1 MFKFLGEIMRW
12 IQVVK
17 ILLKHA
23 KNITK
28 KLKEEGSSEDKD
40 SPNVLTKEE
49 IAITI
54 TEELLESVASLTP
67 LFTKK

>member
-28 KLKEEGSSEDKD
+28 KLKEEGSSEDED

>member
-28 KLKEEGSSEDKD
+28 KLKEEGSSEDED

-54 TEELLESVASLTP
+54 TEELLESVGSLTP

>member
-28 KLKEEGSSEDKD
+28 KLKEEGSSEDED

-54 TEELLESVASLTP
+54 T
-67 LFTKK
+67 

>member
-54 TEELLESVASLTP
+54 TEELLESVGSLTP